1 MTAQSSAR
9 ELVTVAGRAIEKL
22 EYEGNPVITLKMIDE
37 LHGRPA
43 GTARRNFNANRKQ
56 FQSREDFVVI
66 TTLDEFRTT
75 GARHNP
81 NGLTLFT
88 ESGYLKLVKT
98 FTDDLAWQVQGQLVE
113 CYFRVKHEIQQT
125 PSIPSDPVL
134 AMLAVMQDLR
144 KAQISLSE
152 QNQVLAVGLAETR
165 HDLAKFVEERR
176 LENWQQANI
185 LKAVNHKVEL
195 WREAYPQLNV
205 KKAYPAIWRHVKE
218 KFSVPRYNEIP
229 AAKYD
234 DAMALI
240 RKLHI
245 SNLAGL

>member
-9 ELVTVAGRAIEKL
+9 ELVTVAGRAIERL
-22 EYEGNPVITLKMIDE
+22 EYKGQPVVTLKMIDDI
-37 LHGRPA
+37 HG
-43 GTARRNFNANRKQ
+43 
-56 FQSREDFVVI
+56 
-66 TTLDEFRTT
+66 TT
-75 GARHNP
+75 GSRMQFSRNKKHFEINVDFFVTNSYEAADMGFRAP
-81 NGLTLFT
+81 NGINLIT

-125 PSIPSDPVL
+125 PPIPSDPVL

-234 DAMALI
+234 DAMTLI

>member
-9 ELVTVAGRAIEKL
+9 ELVTVAGRAIERL
-22 EYEGNPVITLKMIDE
+22 EYKGQPVVTLKMIDDI
-37 LHGRPA
+37 HG
-43 GTARRNFNANRKQ
+43 
-56 FQSREDFVVI
+56 
-66 TTLDEFRTT
+66 TT
-75 GARHNP
+75 GSRMQFSRNKKHFEINVDFFVTNSYEAADMGFRAP
-81 NGLTLFT
+81 NGINLIT

-218 KFSVPRYNEIP
+218 KFSVPSYNEIP

>member
-9 ELVTVAGRAIEKL
+9 ELVTVAGRAIERL
-22 EYEGNPVITLKMIDE
+22 EYKGQPVVTLKMIDDI
-37 LHGRPA
+37 HG
-43 GTARRNFNANRKQ
+43 
-56 FQSREDFVVI
+56 
-66 TTLDEFRTT
+66 TT
-75 GARHNP
+75 GSRMQFSRNKKHFEINVDFFVTNSYEAADMGFRAP
-81 NGLTLFT
+81 NGINLIT